1 MNPLLLAQL
10 NRLKNNLRSL
20 GERERQLRDE
30 ADGLRAENERLTKVL
45 FRHERERNTLQL
57 NQRAYEDLKARHDRL
72 AAVNREVGERAARLA
87 ALATA
92 LIEGMDP

>member
-10 NRLKNNLRSL
+10 NRLKNNLRAL

-30 ADGLRAENERLTKVL
+30 ADALRLENEKLTRAL

-57 NQRAYEDLKARHDRL
+57 NQRAYEDLKARHDQL
-72 AAVNREVGERAARLA
+72 AAINREVGERAARLA
-87 ALATA
+87 SLAAALV
-92 LIEGMDP
+92 EGLEP